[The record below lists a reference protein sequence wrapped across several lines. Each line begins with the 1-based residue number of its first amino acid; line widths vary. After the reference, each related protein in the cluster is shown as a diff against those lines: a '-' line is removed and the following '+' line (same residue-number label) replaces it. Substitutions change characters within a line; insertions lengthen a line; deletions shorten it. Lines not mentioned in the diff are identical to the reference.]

1 MPFKIVRNDI
11 TRMQVDAI
19 VNTANKAPTYSSG
32 VDTAVYHAA
41 GEEKLL
47 VARREIGYLNEGD
60 VAITLGFDLPAK
72 YIIHAV
78 SPKYCNNESKEEELL
93 RSCYKKSLIL
103 AKEKN
108 LESIAFPIIA
118 TGSNGYPIE
127 DGLRIA
133 MDEINSFLMKNNML
147 IYIVV
152 FDTRSTKLGLNIDAD
167 LKAYID
173 HNYVCEKRLEEYG
186 TPYVRTA
193 ISGSVGF
200 EINKKERD
208 ALEKKLRER
217 MLPLFGASIGAGAF
231 AGAGIFP
238 PKIHKPKKQKTKE
251 NIFEEDYIEFTQE
264 NETALKER
272 INHLSDSF
280 QEYLLHIIKQKGFTN
295 AQVYTK
301 ALVTKQ
307 TFSKIKLN
315 KNYHPDKFTVLSLC
329 IGAKLNLDESK
340 DLLLRAGYALSP
352 CDKTDII
359 FHYFIENEFYDM
371 LLIDVCLEENG
382 LSYKIF

>member
-1 MPFKIVRNDI
+1 MSFKIVRNDI

-32 VDTAVYHAA
+32 VDTALYHAA

-47 VARREIGYLNEGD
+47 AARREIGYLNEGD

-186 TPYVRTA
+186 TPHVCTA
-193 ISGSVGF
+193 IPGSVGF
-200 EINKKERD
+200 ELYKKERD
-208 ALEKKLRER
+208 ALEKRLRDH
-217 MLPLFGASIGAGAF
+217 MPIIAGLAIG
-231 AGAGIFP
+231 IHP

-251 NIFEEDYIEFTQE
+251 NIFEEDYIEFTEEHE
-264 NETALKER
+264 NALKER

-280 QEYLLHIIKQKGFTN
+280 QEYLLYIIKQKGFTN

-307 TFSKIKLN
+307 TFSKIK
-315 KNYHPDKFTVLSLC
+315 KKEDYHPDKFTVLSLC
-329 IGAKLNLDESK
+329 VGAKLNLDETK

-352 CDKTDII
+352 CDKRDII

-371 LLIDVCLEENG
+371 PLIDVCLEENG
-382 LSYKIF
+382 LSYRIF

>member
-47 VARREIGYLNEGD
+47 AARREIGYLNEGE
-60 VAITLGFDLPAK
+60 VAITSGFDLPAK

-103 AKEKN
+103 AKEKG

-133 MDEINSFLMKNNML
+133 MDEINSFLMKNNIL

-186 TPYVRTA
+186 MRHIYTA
-193 ISGSVGF
+193 TKDTTGF
-200 EINKKERD
+200 KIYKKERD
-208 ALEKKLRER
+208 ALEKKLRDH
-217 MLPLFGASIGAGAF
+217 MPITAVF
-231 AGAGIFP
+231 GAGIFP
-238 PKIHKPKKQKTKE
+238 QKIFKPKKKNIKE
-251 NIFEEDYIEFTQE
+251 SIFEEEYIEFTE
-264 NETALKER
+264 EHEDALKER
-272 INHLSDSF
+272 LNHVTDSF
-280 QEYLLHIIKQKGFTN
+280 QEYLLYLIGQKGFKN
-295 AQVYTK
+295 SDVYNR
-301 ALVTKQ
+301 AMITKQ
-307 TFSKIKLN
+307 TFSKIK
-315 KNYHPDKFTVLSLC
+315 KKEDYHPDKFTVLSLC
-329 IGAKLNLDESK
+329 VGAKLNLDETK

-352 CDKTDII
+352 CDKRDII
-359 FHYFIENEFYDM
+359 FKYYIENELYDM
-371 LLIDVCLEENG
+371 PLIDISLEDNG

>member
-19 VNTANKAPTYSSG
+19 VNTANKAPTYSRG
-32 VDTAVYHAA
+32 VDTAVYLAA

-47 VARREIGYLNEGD
+47 AARREIGYLNEGE
-60 VAITLGFDLPAK
+60 VAITPGFDLPAK

-78 SPKYCNNESKEEELL
+78 SPKYCNNESKEELL

-103 AKEKN
+103 AKEKG

-133 MDEINSFLMKNNML
+133 MDEINSFLMKNNIL

-173 HNYVCEKRLEEYG
+173 HNYICEKRLEEYG
-186 TPYVRTA
+186 TRHFNTA
-193 ISGSVGF
+193 MEGSPGF
-200 EINKKERD
+200 DIYKKERD
-208 ALEKKLRER
+208 ALEKKLKDH
-217 MLPLFGASIGAGAF
+217 MPIMGGIVGAGF
-231 AGAGIFP
+231 AAIGMAPQKIF
-238 PKIHKPKKQKTKE
+238 KPKKQKIKE
-251 NIFEEDYIEFTQE
+251 SIFEEEYIEFTE
-264 NETALKER
+264 EHEDALKER
-272 INHLSDSF
+272 LNHVYDSF
-280 QEYLLHIIKQKGFTN
+280 QEYLLYLIGQKGFKN
-295 AQVYTK
+295 SDVYNR
-301 ALVTKQ
+301 AMITKQ

-329 IGAKLNLDESK
+329 VGAKLNLDETK

-352 CDKTDII
+352 CDKRDII
-359 FHYFIENEFYDM
+359 FKYYIENELYDM
-371 LLIDVCLEENG
+371 PLIDISLEDNG